1 MKPQTPSLRSFLFLA
16 YALTWVLLGPWF
28 YAYNVVYHEK
38 IPGWIWA
45 FAPLAF
51 IGGSGPSVAALIVTA
66 RTGERGAVRR
76 LASSLL
82 IWRVPMRWYLIV
94 FALPP
99 LVTALSLLVVDRG
112 PATLLQFDLGAALA
126 NMPLAYA
133 LALPFGP
140 LGEELGWRGFA
151 LPRLLARFGP
161 VTASLLLGGFWT
173 FWHIPMMLFSP
184 GASLPSFLTLS
195 VTAVLIYLVQLTA
208 ATALMTLLF
217 LRTNGSVL
225 LAVLAHLTFNSAD
238 NVLFG
243 GLPHQPTEQ
252 LRSVY
257 MVNVALLAVLGLLS
271 LVALATAPRPRY
283 ARPT

>member
-1 MKPQTPSLRSFLFLA
+1 MRRRPS
-16 YALTWVLLGPWF
+16 
-28 YAYNVVYHEK
+28 
-38 IPGWIWA
+38 
-45 FAPLAF
+45 
-51 IGGSGPSVAALIVTA
+51 A
-66 RTGERGAVRR
+66 RRH
-76 LASSLL
+76 SST
-82 IWRVPMRWYLIV
+82 R
-94 FALPP
+94 
-99 LVTALSLLVVDRG
+99 
-112 PATLLQFDLGAALA
+112 QFDLGAAPA
-126 NMPLAYA
+126 NIPLAYA

-151 LPRLLARFGP
+151 LPRLLSRFGP
-161 VTASLLLGGFWT
+161 VTVSLLLGGFWT
-173 FWHIPMMLFSP
+173 PWHIPMMLFSS

-195 VTAVLIYLVQLTA
+195 VTAVLIYLVQLTV

-225 LAVLAHLTFNSAD
+225 LVVLAHLTFNSAD

-257 MVNVALLAVLGLLS
+257 MVNVALLAEPGLLS
-271 LVALATAPRPRY
+271 LAALAAAPRPRY